1 MTTDRLS
8 LALPTDVPRDAFD
21 ITVTQPQIDADTFL
35 NTSDDTEA
43 LTGWVA
49 AAEDELRQ
57 QTNDNMRISRAGVAG
72 RRETYEQQTYRLP
85 GHQQYRARFSTYTF
99 DYDYDEK
106 TIPLD
111 NGRVLPFDSGEGD
124 EIYAYRGLGDGTQWE
139 NITDEQG
146 DAWDILDN
154 VSGGLVVHPSE
165 LYEVMFGRVAGGVP
179 FAGVGMDRLRVAI
192 SYRYGGLGGSLSR
205 TAQTT
210 LDTSLTTS
218 DTGPTAVADG
228 SRLPTAGVG
237 GTIVM
242 KIGGEYLEVDP
253 DPAGDS
259 IDINA
264 RGVRG
269 TTAASHNAG
278 DRVVYTPPAIR
289 KAVAARAGMT
299 LIGSSQYR
307 SWLPDADAELDELDL
322 LNELRGTWEG
332 TIAALS

>member
-1 MTTDRLS
+1 MTADRLS
-8 LALPTDVPRDAFD
+8 LALPVDVPRDAFD
-21 ITVTQPQIDADTFL
+21 VTVTQPQITADTFL
-35 NTSDDTEA
+35 NTADDSDA
-43 LTGWVA
+43 ITGWIA
-49 AAEDELRQ
+49 AAEDELRHH
-57 QTNDNMRISRAGVAG
+57 TNDNMRISRAGVAG

-85 GHQQYRARFSTYTF
+85 GHQQYRARFSEFTF
-99 DYDYDEK
+99 DYDYDEM

-111 NGRVLPFDSGEGD
+111 NDRVLPFDSGEGD

-139 NITDEQG
+139 NITDDQG

-165 LYEVMFGRVAGGVP
+165 LYEVMFGRVAGGVA
-179 FAGVGMDRLRVAI
+179 FAGVGMDQLRVAI

-210 LDTSLTTS
+210 LDTSLATG
-218 DTGPTAVADG
+218 DTGPTAVTDG
-228 SRLPTAGVG
+228 SRLPTSGVS

-242 KIGGEYLEVDP
+242 KIGGEYVEVDP

-269 TTAASHNAG
+269 TTAESHNAG

-289 KAVAARAGMT
+289 KAVAARAGMN
-299 LIGSSQYR
+299 LINSSQYR
-307 SWLPDADAELDELDL
+307 GFLPDSDAELGEREIYDNLDA
-322 LNELRGTWEG
+322 TWSD